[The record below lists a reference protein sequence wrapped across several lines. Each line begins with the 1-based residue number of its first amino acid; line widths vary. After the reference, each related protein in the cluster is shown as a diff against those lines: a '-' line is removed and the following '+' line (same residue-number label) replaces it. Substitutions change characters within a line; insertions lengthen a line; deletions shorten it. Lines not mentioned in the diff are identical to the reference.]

1 MMVVKIKKQKT
12 QKKSFIKRKLIFEN
26 YKNCLE
32 VTHLENEII
41 YLEKNEI
48 DIDSLKRDQKKFIR
62 NNTLILKTQKR
73 FKSERVNGFTE
84 ETNMITLSSNHEK
97 KMQSVDLIEKSTYG
111 TSKDLVSRR

>member
-1 MMVVKIKKQKT
+1 MVLKMKKQKT
-12 QKKSFIKRKLIFEN
+12 QKKSFIKRKLKFEN

-62 NNTLILKTQKR
+62 NNTLIFKTQKR
-73 FKSERVNGFTE
+73 FKSERNNGFTE
-84 ETNMITLSSNHEK
+84 ETNKITLSSNHETK
-97 KMQSVDLIEKSTYG
+97 CSQLI
-111 TSKDLVSRR
+111 